1 MGTLH
6 LITGDIIE
14 NCIDMD
20 AIVNAQ
26 NKYMQMGSGV
36 CGAIYNAAGIELLN
50 YCQNNYKEYMIDGEV
65 RITPGFNLKC
75 NIMHVLAPK
84 AFEQQNP
91 LNSLLDCYENLLD
104 SIKNNHYKKV
114 ILPSLG
120 AGIHGYKHD
129 QIAKPLMILLSKFCI
144 DNNIDLY
151 FINLNTLY
159 TNFYLNEHISVR
171 GINLKNDLLYLN
183 IDEIKEYLENTGLAN
198 FNSKVLYDN
207 FVKGKQ
213 IEDMNITEKI
223 IALQYTI
230 EHFKITKEQ
239 LEPLI
244 LSF

>member
-36 CGAIYNAAGIELLN
+36 CGAIYNAAGIDLLN

-65 RITPGFNLKC
+65 RITQGFNLKC
-75 NIMHVLAPK
+75 NIVHVLAPK

-104 SIKNNHYKKV
+104 SIKDNHYKKV

-129 QIAKPLMILLSKFCI
+129 QISKPLMILLSKFCI

-159 TNFYLNEHISVR
+159 TEFYLNEYISVR
-171 GINLKNDLLYLN
+171 GINLKNDLLSLN
-183 IDEIKEYLENTGLAN
+183 IEEIKEYLENTGLAN
-198 FNSKVLYDN
+198 FNSKTLYDD

-213 IEDMNITEKI
+213 IEDMNTAEKI

-230 EHFKITKEQ
+230 EHFNITKEQ

>member
-1 MGTLH
+1 
-6 LITGDIIE
+6 
-14 NCIDMD
+14 
-20 AIVNAQ
+20 
-26 NKYMQMGSGV
+26 
-36 CGAIYNAAGIELLN
+36 
-50 YCQNNYKEYMIDGEV
+50 
-65 RITPGFNLKC
+65 
-75 NIMHVLAPK
+75 MHVLAPK

-91 LNSLLDCYENLLD
+91 LNSLLDCYENLLN
-104 SIKNNHYKKV
+104 SIKDNHYKKV

-129 QIAKPLMILLSKFCI
+129 QISKPLMILLSKFCI

-151 FINLNTLY
+151 FINLNTVY
-159 TNFYLNEHISVR
+159 TEFYLNEYISVR
-171 GINLKNDLLYLN
+171 GINLKNDLLSLN
-183 IDEIKEYLENTGLAN
+183 IEEIKKYLENTGLSN
-198 FNSKVLYDN
+198 FNSKVLYDD